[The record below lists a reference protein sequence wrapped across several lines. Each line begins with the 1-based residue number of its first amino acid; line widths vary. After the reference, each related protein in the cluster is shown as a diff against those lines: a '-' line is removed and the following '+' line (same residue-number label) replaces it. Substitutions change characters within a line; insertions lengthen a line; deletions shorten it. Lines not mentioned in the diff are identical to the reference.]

1 MHERLG
7 AWRCDVEVEADY
19 FKFKAAPKSGVE
31 SWIDSAVR
39 FSLLAAGDRVRA
51 MMSVE
56 TPVGTLCPCS
66 KEISDYGAHNQRSLV
81 AVRLDPGDSEPPCIG
96 DVVDAVE
103 RHASVQLYGLLKRQ
117 DEKFVTEH
125 AYENPKFVEDIVRDI
140 ASEIARLYPSA
151 EHSVSAENFESI
163 HNHSAYAE
171 VVSEGFE
178 PMR

>member
-7 AWRCDVEVEADY
+7 SWRRDVEVEADY

-39 FSLLAAGDRVRA
+39 FSLLAAGDRA

-66 KEISDYGAHNQRSLV
+66 KEISEYGAHNQRSLV
-81 AVRLDPGDSEPPCIG
+81 AVRLDPDDSEPPCIG

-125 AYENPKFVEDIVRDI
+125 TYDSPKFVEDIVRDI
-140 ASEIARLYPSA
+140 ASDIARPYPSA

-171 VVSEGFE
+171 VASEGFE
-178 PMR
+178 PLR